1 MNFISFLSSYEK
13 ECHFQVLYINLSVH
27 KENNFIFNYIPKLKF
42 SLYFLVLFYWVKK
55 DTRTYDQLV
64 SNPKKIVCQDLINVN
79 VACDIKFSFKMSNTP
94 PPTEVE
100 NDSILIEAEG
110 EWAILDT
117 GLTIEDKL
125 TYALESLRKSFDC
138 KLNTLIQTQKAS
150 DQNFDD
156 KINTL
161 NQHLVDLKKDI
172 QEENKQK
179 TLERALALTDLESFQ
194 YYEDPGTLKYSVN
207 LAKDVIKWFML
218 DHGYFLP
225 KASLA
230 RTQRIAT
237 DEETNEFR
245 DKFKAQIKVL
255 IKREPRLVKNPN
267 GGFGIHYS

>member
-1 MNFISFLSSYEK
+1 
-13 ECHFQVLYINLSVH
+13 
-27 KENNFIFNYIPKLKF
+27 
-42 SLYFLVLFYWVKK
+42 
-55 DTRTYDQLV
+55 
-64 SNPKKIVCQDLINVN
+64 LINVN
-79 VACDIKFSFKMSNTP
+79 VACDIKSSFKMSNTP

-100 NDSILIEAEG
+100 NGSILKEREG
-110 EWAILDT
+110 EWAILNT
-117 GLTIEDKL
+117 GLTKEDKL

-150 DQNFDD
+150 DLNYDDKMTIMIQTQKAFDLNFDDKMNTLIQTQKASDRNFDDKMNTLIQTQKASDQNFDN

-179 TLERALALTDLESFQ
+179 TLERALSLTDLESF
-194 YYEDPGTLKYSVN
+194 YYYVLQEGQIDSAD
-207 LAKDVIKWFML
+207 LARNAIGWFML
-218 DHGYFLP
+218 DYGCSLP
-225 KASLA
+225 NASLVETN
-230 RTQRIAT
+230 REAT
-237 DEETNEFR
+237 CEETKAFR